1 MHTLSFI
8 NYIIAI
14 LFTVCYAY
22 QFLYIPVAFLLKKKA
37 TKAEPSLHEFA
48 VMICARNEEVVIGDL
63 INSLKAQTYPQNLI
77 HIFVMA
83 DNCDD
88 HTAEIAESCGAHV
101 YTRFNKKLV
110 GKGYALEELMNHLAI
125 DYPDGFDGYFVFDAD
140 NLLEPDYIEQM
151 NKTFS
156 EGNDIITSYRNSK
169 NYGSNWIS
177 SGYALWFLRESKYL
191 NYPRNLL
198 GTSCAVSGTGFMFG
212 RRIADEIGAWPFHM
226 LTEDI
231 EFSVDQITKGEK
243 IAFCKDAVLYDEQPV
258 SFRQSWRQR
267 MRWSRGYLQV
277 FHGYK
282 KDLLNGVFHGSFSCF
297 DMSMTIMPAF
307 ILSILSIVCNI
318 TLGVWGAMIGDD
330 IMIAVKSICQLLGNM
345 YSMLGIIGVITTIT
359 ERKKI
364 RTSNIK
370 KILYTLTFP
379 LFMFTYIPISLVA
392 LFCKTE
398 WKPIEHTVTA
408 QQFDGIGRKQEERKS
423 A

>member
-8 NYIIAI
+8 NYIIGI

-22 QFLYIPVAFLLKKKA
+22 QFLYIPISIFLKRKRQQGN
-37 TKAEPSLHEFA
+37 TSLHEFA
-48 VMICARNEEVVIGDL
+48 VMICARNEEVVIADL
-63 INSLKAQTYPQNLI
+63 INSLKSQTYPQDLI
-77 HIFVMA
+77 HVFVMA

-101 YTRFNKKLV
+101 YTRFNKQLV
-110 GKGYALEELMNHLAI
+110 GKGYALEELMNHLAV
-125 DYPDGFDGYFVFDAD
+125 DYPEGFDGYFVFDAD

-156 EGNDIITSYRNSK
+156 DGNDIITSYRNSK

-177 SGYALWFLRESKYL
+177 AGYALWFLRESKYL

-198 GTSCAVSGTGFMFG
+198 GTSCAVSGTGFMFS
-212 RRIADEIGAWPFHM
+212 RRIAEEIGSWPFHM

-243 IAFCKDAVLYDEQPV
+243 IAFCRNAVLYDEQPV
-258 SFRQSWRQR
+258 SFLQSWRQR
-267 MRWSRGYLQV
+267 MRWARGYLQV

-282 KDLLNGVFHGSFSCF
+282 KELVKGIFHGSFSCF

-307 ILSILSIVCNI
+307 ILSILSIICNL
-318 TLGVWGAMIGDD
+318 TLGIWGAMIGDD

-345 YSMLGIIGVITTIT
+345 YSMLGIIGIITTIT
-359 ERKKI
+359 EWKMI
-364 RTSNIK
+364 RTSNMK
-370 KILYTLTFP
+370 KILYTFTFP

-398 WKPIEHTVTA
+398 WKPIKHTVTA
-408 QQFDGIGRKQEERKS
+408 QQFEGKLKQKE
-423 A
+423 

>member
-8 NYIIAI
+8 NYIIGI

-22 QFLYIPVAFLLKKKA
+22 QFLYIPISIFLKRKRQQGN
-37 TKAEPSLHEFA
+37 TSLHEFA
-48 VMICARNEEVVIGDL
+48 VMICARNEEVVIADL
-63 INSLKAQTYPQNLI
+63 INSLNSQTYPQDLI
-77 HIFVMA
+77 HVFVMA

-101 YTRFNKKLV
+101 YTRFNKQLV
-110 GKGYALEELMNHLAI
+110 GKGYALEELMNHLAV
-125 DYPDGFDGYFVFDAD
+125 DYPEGFDGYFVFDAD

-156 EGNDIITSYRNSK
+156 DGNDIITSYRNSK

-177 SGYALWFLRESKYL
+177 AGYALWFLRESKYL

-198 GTSCAVSGTGFMFG
+198 GTSCAVSGTGFMFS
-212 RRIADEIGAWPFHM
+212 RRIAEEIGSWPFHM

-243 IAFCKDAVLYDEQPV
+243 IAFCKNAVLYDEQPV

-267 MRWSRGYLQV
+267 MRWARGYLQV

-282 KDLLNGVFHGSFSCF
+282 KELVKGIFHGSFSCF

-307 ILSILSIVCNI
+307 ILSILSIICNL
-318 TLGVWGAMIGDD
+318 TLGIWGAMIGDD

-345 YSMLGIIGVITTIT
+345 YSMLGIIGIITTIT
-359 ERKKI
+359 EWKMI
-364 RTSNIK
+364 RTSNMK
-370 KILYTLTFP
+370 KILYTFTFP

-398 WKPIEHTVTA
+398 WKPIKHTVTA
-408 QQFDGIGRKQEERKS
+408 QQFEGKLKQKE
-423 A
+423 